1 IPGTPRTLGRVSAS
15 GEINTSTAL
24 TDVGNENNARG
35 AASNDGNEFWWSGAG
50 KKTSGGGHYA
60 TLGASTST
68 LMSSSDTNARAV
80 AVFGGQLY
88 TASDPTKEGIN
99 IATVGSGL
107 PTTTGQTTSNLP
119 FATAP
124 TQPYAFSLVTLG
136 VGPAP
141 DTMYV
146 ADNSAGAVVKF
157 GLVAGKWTKEGSV
170 AVSGVTGVTADD
182 ISGTVA

>member
-1 IPGTPRTLGRVSAS
+1 MAMSS
-15 GEINTSTAL
+15 G
-24 TDVGNENNARG
+24 G
-35 AASNDGNEFWWSGAG
+35 AAPA
-50 KKTSGGGHYA
+50 KKTSGGVHYA

-68 LMSSSDTNARAV
+68 LMSSTDTNARAV
-80 AVFGGQLY
+80 AIFGGQVY
-88 TASDPTKEGIN
+88 TSSDPTKEGVN

-107 PTTTGQTTSNLP
+107 PTTSGQTTSNLP

-141 DTMYV
+141 DTIYV

-157 GLVAGKWTKEGSV
+157 GLV
-170 AVSGVTGVTADD
+170 SGNGPKRDRLPSRRSLASPPMTPA
-182 ISGTVA
+182 AP